1 MNPEIQFSM
10 KESAINSIELNLEWA
25 FSISSHNILELEE
38 EIHVDY
44 TTTMTHK
51 IFQSTLFIT

>member
-38 EIHVDY
+38 EIN
-44 TTTMTHK
+44 MLN
-51 IFQSTLFIT
+51 ILQR